1 MRQGLAV
8 PPAGNEGNAL
18 LLESISVAYGSI
30 GALWDASLVVG
41 EGEIVS
47 LIGANGAGKSTL
59 LKAVMGL
66 VKPSSG
72 KIAFE
77 GRRTNGLRPHEI
89 VSMGIAYV
97 PEGRRLFP
105 GMSVEEN
112 LRMSTPR
119 RCPDLGQRM
128 GKAFELFPVLEQRKA
143 QLAGTLSGGEQQMVA
158 IGRAMMAKPR
168 LLLLDEPSF
177 GLSPIAYDK
186 VLDAIVEI
194 NKSGVGILLAEQ
206 NSERALDVSERSYVL
221 ENGRVT
227 SSGLSAD
234 LMNDPAIKVA
244 YLGL

>member
-1 MRQGLAV
+1 M
-8 PPAGNEGNAL
+8 AL
-18 LLESISVAYGSI
+18 SVKSLSVAYGNI
-30 GALWDASLVVG
+30 GTLWDVSLTV
-41 EGEIVS
+41 ENGEIVS

-66 VKPSSG
+66 VRSKSG
-72 KIAFE
+72 RILFE
-77 GRRTNGLRPHEI
+77 GESMERLAPHEV

-119 RCPDLGQRM
+119 KCIDLVQRLR
-128 GKAFELFPVLEQRKA
+128 GIFTLFPTLEGRRS

-158 IGRAMMAKPR
+158 IGRALMAKPR

-177 GLSPIAYDK
+177 GLSPIAYEK
-186 VLDAIVEI
+186 VVAAMVEI
-194 NKSGVGILLAEQ
+194 NRAGVGILLAEQ
-206 NSERALDVSERSYVL
+206 NSERALEISQRCYVL
-221 ENGRVT
+221 ENGRVN
-227 SSGLSAD
+227 SAGKSAD
-234 LMNDPAIKVA
+234 MMNDPAIKVA